1 MKKTGFIAIV
11 GRPNVGKS
19 TLLNALL
26 GEKIAIV
33 SKKPQTTRNQIH
45 GILTKDETQYVFVD
59 TPGMLRKSFNRLGD
73 YMVKSVNT
81 AIGGVDAAY
90 LVCDVTK
97 KVSDTERE
105 IADKLKKRKIPVILV
120 INKTDIASAAR
131 LAEAITEY
139 NELTEFNAVV
149 PMSALNKKGVD
160 ILLEETDKFIT
171 EGEWLFDEDMITDQ
185 PERSLA
191 AEIIREKLLRTLDEE
206 IPHGTAVVIEG
217 FKENSKLITINAEI
231 YCEKA
236 SHKGII
242 IGKGGETLK
251 KVGTYAREDL
261 ENFFGVKVNL
271 QLWVRVK
278 ENWRDSAVN
287 LANFGFSESDL

>member
-1 MKKTGFIAIV
+1 M
-11 GRPNVGKS
+11 
-19 TLLNALL
+19 
-26 GEKIAIV
+26 